1 MLPERVQRPDEPRQL
16 KHPKKPS
23 GLIIQAECLFRF
35 PSGRTTQPQHKS
47 IWHHPNPDPLKDLL
61 AVFCHAELMSQKP
74 ATPSQT
80 NPILDLPRLIER
92 MHRRYLDVVRLD
104 MTRIDVNDI
113 SPVQVMML
121 ANIGL
126 DEISVRDLIERG
138 YYLGSNASYNLKQL
152 VDCGYVL
159 RQAAA
164 RDKRLARLKLSDK
177 GRTVL
182 DQLHKL
188 DSGLADP
195 MLRGG
200 TDAAEFEATYRL
212 LRKLERRW
220 TDAIRYADTADDGL
234 D

>member
-1 MLPERVQRPDEPRQL
+1 VSMVVNTP
-16 KHPKKPS
+16 
-23 GLIIQAECLFRF
+23 
-35 PSGRTTQPQHKS
+35 
-47 IWHHPNPDPLKDLL
+47 
-61 AVFCHAELMSQKP
+61 P
-74 ATPSQT
+74 ANSL
-80 NPILDLPRLIER
+80 LDLPRLVER
-92 MHRRYLDVVRLD
+92 MHRRYLDVVRLE
-104 MTRIDVNDI
+104 MSRIDVHDI

-152 VDCGYVL
+152 VDCGYVQ

-177 GRTVL
+177 GRGVL
-182 DQLHKL
+182 EHLRKL
-188 DSGLADP
+188 DANLAEP

-200 TDAAEFEATYRL
+200 IETTEFDATYKL

-220 TDAIRYADTADDGL
+220 TDAIRYADAAAEGL